1 MSYDVQAIRQQFP
14 ILNQEIHGRPLVYLD
29 NAATAQKPIAV
40 IDAIS
45 DYYLNYNANVHRGV
59 HTLSQRATDAMEAVR
74 EDVRAHIN
82 AAETAEI
89 IFTRGITDSINTIA
103 FGMGALVKKGQNIV
117 ITAVEHHSNIVPW
130 QMLCQRTGAELRH
143 LPMNEHGEVVLDGI
157 EEIIDEHTAMV
168 AFNHI
173 SNALGTINPVEAILK
188 RAQKVG
194 AWTLVDGAQ
203 SGPHAKVD
211 VRAWDVD
218 FFTLSSHKMY
228 GPTGLGVLYGKRERL
243 EALPPY
249 QGGGEM
255 IATVTLEEST
265 YAGLPHKFEAGTPH
279 IEGII
284 GFGAALKFINE
295 VGIEAIAAHEKEL
308 LEYATQECSEIE
320 GFRVIGDAKNKASVL
335 SFVVEGT
342 HPYDLGVLLDQQG
355 VAVRTG
361 QHCTQPIMD
370 AFCIDGTARASF
382 AMYNTK
388 EEIDLFKAALEK
400 AVTMLR

>member
-1 MSYDVQAIRQQFP
+1 MSYDVQSIRQQFP
-14 ILNQEIHGRPLVYLD
+14 ILNQKIHGRPLVYLD

-45 DYYLNYNANVHRGV
+45 NYYLNYNANVHRGV
-59 HTLSQRATDAMEAVR
+59 HTLSQRATDAIEAVR
-74 EDVRAHIN
+74 EEVRAHIN
-82 AAETAEI
+82 AQESAEI
-89 IFTRGITDSINTIA
+89 IFTQGITNSINTIA
-103 FGMGALVKKGQNIV
+103 FGMGAVVSKEQNIV
-117 ITAVEHHSNIVPW
+117 ITAIEHHSNIVPW
-130 QMLCQRTGAELRH
+130 QMLCNRTGAELRH

-157 EEIIDEHTAMV
+157 EEIIDENTAMV

-173 SNALGTINPVEAILK
+173 SNALGTINPVEAILEHAK
-188 RAQKVG
+188 KVG
-194 AWTLVDGAQ
+194 AWTLIDGAQ

-228 GPTGLGVLYGKRERL
+228 GPTGLGVLYGKREKL
-243 EALPPY
+243 EALPPH

-265 YAGLPHKFEAGTPH
+265 YAGLPYKFEAGTPH

-284 GFGAALKFINE
+284 GFGAALKYINE
-295 VGIEAIAAHEKEL
+295 IGIEAIATHEKEL
-308 LEYATQECSEIE
+308 LEYATLKCSKIE
-320 GFRVIGDAKNKASVL
+320 GFKVIGDSKNKASVL
-335 SFVVEGT
+335 SFIVDGA
-342 HPYDLGVLLDQQG
+342 HPYDMGVLLDQQG

-370 AFCIDGTARASF
+370 AFCIEGTVRASF

-400 AVTMLR
+400 SVTMLR

>member
-1 MSYDVQAIRQQFP
+1 MSYDVQSIRQQFP

-82 AAETAEI
+82 AAETAEM

-157 EEIIDEHTAMV
+157 EEIIDEQTAMV

-194 AWTLVDGAQ
+194 AWTLVDGAK

-284 GFGAALKFINE
+284 GFGAALKYINE

-308 LEYATQECSEIE
+308 LDYATEECASIE
-320 GFRVIGDAKNKASVL
+320 GFRVIGDSKNKASVL

>member
-173 SNALGTINPVEAILK
+173 SNALGTINPVEEILQ

-203 SGPHAKVD
+203 SGPHARVD

-295 VGIEAIAAHEKEL
+295 VGVEAIAAHEKEL
-308 LEYATQECSEIE
+308 LEYATQECSKVE

-335 SFVVEGT
+335 SFVVDGT

>member
-173 SNALGTINPVEAILK
+173 SNALGTINPVEVILK

-335 SFVVEGT
+335 SFVVDGT

>member
-14 ILNQEIHGRPLVYLD
+14 ILHQQVHGRPLVYLD
-29 NAATAQKPIAV
+29 NAATAQKPLAV
-40 IDAIS
+40 IEAITNFYTK
-45 DYYLNYNANVHRGV
+45 DNANVHRGV
-59 HTLSQRATDAMEAVR
+59 HTLSQRSTDAMEAVR
-74 EDVRAHIN
+74 AAVCAHIN
-82 AAETAEI
+82 AREVGEI
-89 IFTRGITDSINTIA
+89 IFTRGITDSINTVA
-103 FGMGALVKKGQNIV
+103 FGMGALIQPHQNVV
-117 ITAVEHHSNIVPW
+117 ITALEHHSNIVPW
-130 QMLCQRTGAELRH
+130 QMLCERSGAALRYI
-143 LPMNEHGEVVLDGI
+143 PMNDKGELNLSTLDALV
-157 EEIIDEHTAMV
+157 DENTAIV

-173 SNALGTINPVEAILK
+173 SNALGTINPVKLILE
-188 RAQKVG
+188 RAKAVG

-211 VRAWDVD
+211 VQDWDVD

-255 IATVTLEEST
+255 IATVTMEKST
-265 YAGLPHKFEAGTPH
+265 YADIPHKFEAGTPH

-284 GFGAALKFINE
+284 GFGAALGYINS
-295 VGIEAIAAHEKEL
+295 VGIEAIAAHEAAL
-308 LEYATQECSEIE
+308 LDYATKILSTID
-320 GFRVIGDAKNKASVL
+320 GFRIIGTATKKASVI
-335 SFVVEGT
+335 SFLVDGT

-355 VAVRTG
+355 IAVRTG

-370 AFCIDGTARASF
+370 QFCIAGTARASF
-382 AMYNTK
+382 AMYNTF
-388 EEIDLFKAALEK
+388 EEIDLFKAALER

>member
-173 SNALGTINPVEAILK
+173 SNALGTINPVEVILQ

-335 SFVVEGT
+335 SFVVDGT

-388 EEIDLFKAALEK
+388 EEIDLFKGALEK

>member
-103 FGMGALVKKGQNIV
+103 FGMGALVKKEQNIV

-143 LPMNEHGEVVLDGI
+143 LPMNQHGEVVLDGI
-157 EEIIDEHTAMV
+157 EDIIDEHTAMV

-173 SNALGTINPVEAILK
+173 SNALGTINPVEAILE
-188 RAQKVG
+188 RALKVG

-228 GPTGLGVLYGKRERL
+228 GPTGLGVLYGKREKL

-284 GFGAALKFINE
+284 GFGAALKYINE
-295 VGIEAIAAHEKEL
+295 IGIEAIAAHEKEL
-308 LEYATQECSEIE
+308 LEYATQECSKIE

-335 SFVVEGT
+335 SFVVDGT

>member
-103 FGMGALVKKGQNIV
+103 FGLGALVKKGQNIV

-143 LPMNEHGEVVLDGI
+143 LPMNEHGEVVLDDI
-157 EEIIDEHTAMV
+157 EKIIDKQTAMV

-188 RAQKVG
+188 RAQKIG

-203 SGPHAKVD
+203 SGPHDKVD

-335 SFVVEGT
+335 SFVVDGT

>member
-308 LEYATQECSEIE
+308 LEYATQECAEIE

-335 SFVVEGT
+335 SFVVDGT

>member
-173 SNALGTINPVEAILK
+173 SNALGTINPVEEILQ

-203 SGPHAKVD
+203 SGPHARVD

-295 VGIEAIAAHEKEL
+295 VGVEAIAAHEKEL
-308 LEYATQECSEIE
+308 LDYATEECASIE
-320 GFRVIGDAKNKASVL
+320 GFRVIGDSKNKASVL

>member
-228 GPTGLGVLYGKRERL
+228 GPTGLGVLYGKRKRL

-335 SFVVEGT
+335 SFVVDGT

>member
-14 ILNQEIHGRPLVYLD
+14 ILHQQVHGRPLVYLD
-29 NAATAQKPIAV
+29 NAATAQKPLAV
-40 IDAIS
+40 IEAIS
-45 DYYLNYNANVHRGV
+45 NFYTKDNANVHRGV
-59 HTLSQRATDAMEAVR
+59 HTLSQRSTDAMEAVR
-74 EDVRAHIN
+74 TAVCAHIN
-82 AAETAEI
+82 AREVAEI
-89 IFTRGITDSINTIA
+89 IFTRGITDSINTVA
-103 FGMGALVKKGQNIV
+103 FGMGALIQPHQNVV
-117 ITAVEHHSNIVPW
+117 ITALEHHSNIVPW
-130 QMLCQRTGAELRH
+130 QMLCERSGAALRYI
-143 LPMNEHGEVVLDGI
+143 PMNDKGELDLSTLDSLV
-157 EEIIDEHTAMV
+157 DENTAMV

-173 SNALGTINPVEAILK
+173 SNALGTINPVKLILK
-188 RAQKVG
+188 RAKAVG

-211 VRAWDVD
+211 VQDWDVD

-255 IATVTLEEST
+255 IATVTMEKST
-265 YAGLPHKFEAGTPH
+265 YADIPHKFEAGTPH

-284 GFGAALKFINE
+284 GFGAALSYINS
-295 VGIEAIAAHEKEL
+295 VGIEAIAAHEVAL
-308 LEYATQECSEIE
+308 LDYATKALSTID
-320 GFRVIGDAKNKASVL
+320 GFRIIGTATKKASVI
-335 SFVVEGT
+335 SFLVDGT

-355 VAVRTG
+355 IAVRTG

-370 AFCIDGTARASF
+370 QFCIAGTARASF
-382 AMYNTK
+382 AMYNTF
-388 EEIDLFKAALEK
+388 EEIDLFKAALER

>member
-173 SNALGTINPVEAILK
+173 SNALGTINPVEVILQ

-295 VGIEAIAAHEKEL
+295 VGVEAIAAHEKEL

-335 SFVVEGT
+335 SVVVDGT

>member
-1 MSYDVQAIRQQFP
+1 MSYDVQSIRQQFP

-74 EDVRAHIN
+74 EDVREHIN

-103 FGMGALVKKGQNIV
+103 FGMGALVKKGQNFV

-143 LPMNEHGEVVLDGI
+143 LPMNEHGEVLLDGI
-157 EEIIDEHTAMV
+157 EEIIDEQTAMV

-284 GFGAALKFINE
+284 GFGAALKYINE

-320 GFRVIGDAKNKASVL
+320 GFRIIGDAKNKASVL
-335 SFVVEGT
+335 SFVVDGT

>member
-82 AAETAEI
+82 AAETAEM
-89 IFTRGITDSINTIA
+89 IFTRGITDSINTVA

-157 EEIIDEHTAMV
+157 EEILDEQTAMV

-284 GFGAALKFINE
+284 GFGAALKYINE

-320 GFRVIGDAKNKASVL
+320 GFRIIGDAKNKASVL
-335 SFVVEGT
+335 SFVVDGT

>member
-14 ILNQEIHGRPLVYLD
+14 ILNQKIHGRPLVYLD

-173 SNALGTINPVEAILK
+173 SNALGTINPVEAILE

-211 VRAWDVD
+211 VRAWNVD

-284 GFGAALKFINE
+284 GFGAALKYINE

-308 LEYATQECSEIE
+308 LEYATQECSEVE

-335 SFVVEGT
+335 SFVVDGT

>member
-1 MSYDVQAIRQQFP
+1 MSYDVQSIRQQFP

-45 DYYLNYNANVHRGV
+45 EYYLNYNANVHRGV

-143 LPMNEHGEVVLDGI
+143 LPMNEQGEVVLDGI

-173 SNALGTINPVEAILK
+173 SNALGTINPVEAILE

-284 GFGAALKFINE
+284 GFGAALKYINE

-308 LEYATQECSEIE
+308 LEYATQECSQIE

-335 SFVVEGT
+335 SFVVDGT